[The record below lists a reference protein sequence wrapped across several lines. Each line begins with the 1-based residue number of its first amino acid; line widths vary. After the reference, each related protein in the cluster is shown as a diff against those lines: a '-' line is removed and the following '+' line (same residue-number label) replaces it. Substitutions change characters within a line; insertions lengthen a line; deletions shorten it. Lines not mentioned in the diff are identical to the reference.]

1 MRLPP
6 KQPLRQALQ
15 HQLMAPVRDLFLLD
29 IAILSDQTTYL
40 LAPINSEGLVWSY
53 TQPVRKTALARM
65 EREHRS
71 VLFAL
76 RNLLLAMS
84 WEG

>member
-6 KQPLRQALQ
+6 KQPLRQALR
-15 HQLMAPVRDLFLLD
+15 HQFKAPVQDLFLLD

-40 LAPINSEGLVWSY
+40 LAPFNSEGLVWSY
-53 TQPVRKTALARM
+53 IQLVRKTAWVRV
-65 EREHRS
+65 EREHRN

-84 WEG
+84 